1 MYNSI
6 IDWESL
12 RKMPIDARREI
23 IDMIEE
29 SIELDFSPERDDDEE
44 TEEELQILNERLEH
58 DRQNPE
64 GRVSWEEL
72 KAELLNRKNDRG

>member
-6 IDWESL
+6 VNWESL

-44 TEEELQILNERLEH
+44 TEEELEILNERLEH
-58 DRQNPE
+58 DRQHPE
-64 GRVSWEEL
+64 GRISWEDL
-72 KAELLNRKNDRG
+72 KAQLLTRRNDKA